1 MKQIPI
7 PSRRRLVTLSQILQQ
22 LEKNGAR
29 VTSSEISAL
38 TGWSDATIRRDIS
51 LLCVHSG
58 RSNGYE
64 VAALRE
70 AIAASLDIR
79 AGNGGKRCCIVGL
92 GPLGSSL
99 LSGTAFSGSAFSLAA
114 AFDTSMNRIE
124 LLDSDIPLYL
134 TTELKTVIPAK
145 GITLAVLCVPD
156 QIAQEMA
163 DRLVSF
169 GIRGIVNYTN
179 TILSVPDGVTVENA
193 NVVTALTRIV
203 GASGFSL

>member
-1 MKQIPI
+1 MNQIPS
-7 PSRRRLVTLSQILQQ
+7 PSRKRLVTLSQILSQ
-22 LEKNGAR
+22 LEEKSKI
-29 VTSSEISAL
+29 TSVEISAR
-38 TGWSDATIRRDIS
+38 TGWSEATIRRDIS
-51 LLCVHSG
+51 LLKLHSG
-58 RSNGYE
+58 KSNGYSVGE
-64 VAALRE
+64 LRE
-70 AIAASLDIR
+70 SIR
-79 AGNGGKRCCIVGL
+79 ERLNLSAPELRKCCVVGL
-92 GPLGSSL
+92 GKLGAAL
-99 LSGTAFSGSAFSLAA
+99 MENADFSGSPFKIAA

-134 TTELKTVIPAK
+134 TTELKNVIPAK

-203 GASGFSL
+203 GASGSSL